1 MVWIGSDLDLPWLNE
16 CKWETAPREPPSKR
30 MNGAKTRLEQALVAS
45 PRLPRLAWSLNSW
58 KVPVSPSFKAKLSL
72 NSWTFGTS
80 GSLDSVS
87 FCKERETTQN
97 GSSPF
102 VSPFPPQMLPSKKHT
117 PELEPKE
124 NAFKEM
130 KENQTFFGQLAKSR
144 GRNFFWPVLNGKLRE
159 LETISLPA
167 FRKHVCRPCSFKT
180 VHRPC
185 LPIKK
190 RMACPK
196 SGPSKWAFMCGPKP
210 KPKPMKV
217 RFGPSMQESTITS
230 I

>member
-1 MVWIGSDLDLPWLNE
+1 MFFFSNNKRKIFRFPSVVWIGSDLDLPWLNE

-80 GSLDSVS
+80 ESLDSVS

-102 VSPFPPQMLPSKKHT
+102 VSPFPPQMLPSKKTH
-117 PELEPKE
+117 
-124 NAFKEM
+124 
-130 KENQTFFGQLAKSR
+130 QSWSR
-144 GRNFFWPVLNGKLRE
+144 
-159 LETISLPA
+159 
-167 FRKHVCRPCSFKT
+167 RKTLS
-180 VHRPC
+180 
-185 LPIKK
+185 KK
-190 RMACPK
+190 
-196 SGPSKWAFMCGPKP
+196 
-210 KPKPMKV
+210 
-217 RFGPSMQESTITS
+217 
-230 I
+230 